1 MSPFRSLALPISA
14 EETVRAL
21 ARGEDT
27 TVRDTHANTAARTPE
42 RDQDSLFATLMLLGG
57 DFVSLGVGQRCI
69 INTSNGIYEPGIVV
83 AVKRLNSVL
92 AVRLR
97 HKGEPVVM
105 VDVDFSVLEPCN
117 SHDAR
122 CECEPVMQSIRE

>member
-1 MSPFRSLALPISA
+1 M
-14 EETVRAL
+14 
-21 ARGEDT
+21 DT
-27 TVRDTHANTAARTPE
+27 AIRNPE

-57 DFVSLGVGQRCI
+57 DFLSLGVGQPCI

-83 AVKRLNSVL
+83 AIKRLNSVL

-105 VDVDFSVLEPCN
+105 VDVDFSVLEPRNDYDTRCN
-117 SHDAR
+117 NCAFA
-122 CECEPVMQSIRE
+122 